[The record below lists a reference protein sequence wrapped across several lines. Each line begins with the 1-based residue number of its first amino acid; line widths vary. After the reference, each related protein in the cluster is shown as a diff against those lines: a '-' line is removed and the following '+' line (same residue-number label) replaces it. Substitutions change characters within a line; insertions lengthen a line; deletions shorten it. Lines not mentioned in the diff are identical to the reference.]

1 MIKLDTQVT
10 WGPSKDI
17 LDGYTPIKIF
27 SFVLFVHASRP
38 VRNRERKNGVVKLSF
53 AYFSF
58 FLLWERAVS
67 HHHRLPG
74 KLTLY
79 SFPFWLYSR
88 FVKHSGRD
96 LFLSFLSMTH
106 AQENTF
112 KNTIKNG
119 IRIDSHCST
128 FMTLKKIYM
137 CWPCVLKTPFVLQ
150 LVIIH
155 MSHPSVSLV

>member
-1 MIKLDTQVT
+1 M
-10 WGPSKDI
+10 DI
-17 LDGYTPIKIF
+17 L
-27 SFVLFVHASRP
+27 LSRYF
-38 VRNRERKNGVVKLSF
+38 LSF
-53 AYFSF
+53 FLFTLHVLWEIEREKTGLSNCLLPISLS
-58 FLLWERAVS
+58 LLWERAVS

-112 KNTIKNG
+112 KNTMKNG

-128 FMTLKKIYM
+128 FMTLKKKIYVLAM
-137 CWPCVLKTPFVLQ
+137 CAQNTICAPAGY
-150 LVIIH
+150 
-155 MSHPSVSLV
+155 HPHESSIRLSRIVWNWDVGNGNNWVKRF